1 MGRGSIS
8 QLGDGAPYGHGHLGL
23 DRQHCPHIA
32 SRPVGARRGLGRELG
47 LQAEGRQAPVPAAR
61 LEAEIV
67 GRTPF
72 QKGVQHAGG
81 RVHVHRRRMPHPIH
95 CGHIGGQH
103 FGSGVIG
110 RRPAGSP
117 VAGREGRI
125 VVLERH
131 S

>member
-47 LQAEGRQAPVPAAR
+47 LQAEGRQAR
-61 LEAEIV
+61 
-67 GRTPF
+67 
-72 QKGVQHAGG
+72 VQHAGG